1 MCSGV
6 RHNHEVCF
14 EVLGEERHRINDLL
28 QAALSAPHSME
39 EEFDLSIASFDR
51 LNILI
56 RGHVTTW
63 RGGFYPQL
71 FYIEI
76 TDLFID
82 HRPRIDV
89 RVGYLAVLP
98 AIVR

>member
-1 MCSGV
+1 MTDIVLARNEFSRLLRESGA
-6 RHNHEVCF
+6 EPS
-14 EVLGEERHRINDLL
+14 L
-28 QAALSAPHSME
+28 
-39 EEFDLSIASFDR
+39 IASFDR